1 MAVLGQVIGVDQ
13 EYIYFELLEED
24 ESPEN
29 IEE

>member
-13 EYIYFELLEED
+13 EYIYFELIED